1 LFLSQGKCDALP
13 AASGEESIVSS
24 RRVVITGLGLISPVG
39 NTVDSAW
46 DAICNGRSGIG
57 PITAFD
63 VSELGTRIA
72 GEIRDFEVTDYI
84 SGKEARR
91 YDRFLHYGLA
101 AAKDAM
107 TEAGL
112 DGDAHGVNPERVGF
126 AIGSGIGGISSIEE
140 NMLIYRD
147 KGPRRVSPFY
157 IPGSISNMVG
167 GVLSINYG
175 FKGPNISVV
184 SACTTSTHNIGI
196 AARLIKYGDAEVMI
210 AGGAEFATTPTAM
223 AGFISAKAMSVRND
237 DPGAASRPWDRDR
250 DGFVLS
256 NGAGMVVVE
265 ELEHARRRGATIY
278 GEIAGFG
285 MSGDAHHMT
294 APPEDGEGAA
304 RCMEIAMRDAGIDL
318 EAVHYINAH
327 GTSTPLGDRAE
338 SDAIKTVFGEHAR
351 QLAISS
357 TKSMTGHLLGAAG
370 STETIFTL
378 LAMRDGIAPPTI
390 NLEHPGE
397 GCDLDYVPNVAR
409 EMQIDVA
416 LSNSFGFGGT
426 NGTLVF
432 SKLRS

>member
-1 LFLSQGKCDALP
+1 
-13 AASGEESIVSS
+13 
-24 RRVVITGLGLISPVG
+24 VG
-39 NTVDSAW
+39 NTVAAAW

-72 GEIRDFEVTDYI
+72 GEIKDFEVADYI
-84 SGKEARR
+84 SPKEARR
-91 YDRFLHYGLA
+91 YDRFMHYGLA
-101 AAKDAM
+101 AAQQAM
-107 TEAGL
+107 QDSGL
-112 DGDAHGVNPERVGF
+112 SEEHGSVDPNRVGF

-147 KGPRRVSPFY
+147 KGPRRISPFY

-167 GVLSINYG
+167 GVLSIRYG

-196 AARLIKYGDAEVMI
+196 AARLIKYGDAEVMV

-223 AGFISAKAMSVRND
+223 AGFISAKAMSERND
-237 DPGAASRPWDRDR
+237 DPAAASRPWDRDR

-256 NGAGMVVVE
+256 NGSGMVVVE
-265 ELEHARRRGATIY
+265 ELEHARRRGAPIY

-304 RCMEIAMRDAGIDL
+304 RCMEIALRDAHIEPGKVD
-318 EAVHYINAH
+318 YINAH

-338 SDAIKTVFGEHAR
+338 SDAVKTVFGDHAYR
-351 QLAISS
+351 LAVSS
-357 TKSMTGHLLGAAG
+357 TKSMTGHLLGSAG
-370 STETIFTL
+370 STEAIFTL

-397 GCDLDYVPNVAR
+397 GCDLDYVPNTAR
-409 EMQIDVA
+409 DMQIDVA

>member
-1 LFLSQGKCDALP
+1 M
-13 AASGEESIVSS
+13 
-24 RRVVITGLGLISPVG
+24 G
-39 NTVDSAW
+39 NTVPAAW

-63 VSELGTRIA
+63 VSQLGTRIA

-101 AAKDAM
+101 AAQDAM
-107 TEAGL
+107 SAAGL
-112 DGDAHGVNPERVGF
+112 VSEGHGVDPDRVGF

-167 GVLSINYG
+167 GVLSIKYG

-196 AARLIKYGDAEVMI
+196 AARLIKYGDAEVMV
-210 AGGAEFATTPTAM
+210 AGGAEFATTPTAL
-223 AGFISAKAMSVRND
+223 AGFISAKAMSERND
-237 DPGAASRPWDRDR
+237 DPEAASRPWDRDR

-256 NGAGMVVVE
+256 NGSGMVVVE
-265 ELEHARRRGATIY
+265 ELEHARRRGATIHA
-278 GEIAGFG
+278 EIIGFG

-304 RCMEIAMRDAGIDL
+304 RCMAIALKDAGISPDS
-318 EAVHYINAH
+318 VQYINAH

-338 SDAIKTVFGEHAR
+338 SDAVKTVFGQHAYR
-351 QLAISS
+351 LAVSS

-370 STETIFTL
+370 STEAIFTM

-390 NLEHPGE
+390 NLDHPGE

-409 EMQIDVA
+409 QMPIEVA

-432 SKLRS
+432 RTFRD

>member
-1 LFLSQGKCDALP
+1 
-13 AASGEESIVSS
+13 
-24 RRVVITGLGLISPVG
+24 VG
-39 NTVDSAW
+39 NTVPAAW

-63 VSELGTRIA
+63 VSQLGTRIA

-91 YDRFLHYGLA
+91 YDRFMHYGLA
-101 AAKDAM
+101 AAQEAM

-112 DGDAHGVNPERVGF
+112 ADPGHGVNPERVGF
-126 AIGSGIGGISSIEE
+126 AIGAGIGGISSIEE

-157 IPGSISNMVG
+157 IPGSIVNMVG
-167 GVLSINYG
+167 GVLSIKYG
-175 FKGPNISVV
+175 FKGPNLSVV
-184 SACTTSTHNIGI
+184 TACTTSTHNIGL
-196 AARLIKYGDAEVMI
+196 AARLIKYGDAEVMV

-223 AGFISAKAMSVRND
+223 AGFISAKAMSERND
-237 DPGAASRPWDRDR
+237 DPTAASRPWDRDR
-250 DGFVLS
+250 DGFVLA
-256 NGAGMVVVE
+256 NGSGMVVVE

-278 GEIAGFG
+278 AEISGFG
-285 MSGDAHHMT
+285 MSGDAYHMT

-304 RCMEIAMRDAGIDL
+304 RCMQIALRDAGIDGS
-318 EAVHYINAH
+318 EVDYINAH

-338 SDAIKTVFGEHAR
+338 SDAIKTVFGEHAYR
-351 QLAISS
+351 LAVSS
-357 TKSMTGHLLGAAG
+357 TKSMTGHLLGSAG
-370 STETIFTL
+370 STEAIFTM

-397 GCDLDYVPNVAR
+397 GCDLDYVPNTAR
-409 EMQIDVA
+409 DLQIDVA

>member
-1 LFLSQGKCDALP
+1 
-13 AASGEESIVSS
+13 VSS
-24 RRVVITGLGLISPVG
+24 RRVIITGLGLISPVG
-39 NTVDSAW
+39 NTVEAAW
-46 DAICNGRSGIG
+46 DAIRNGRSGIG
-57 PITAFD
+57 PVTAFD

-72 GEIRDFEVTDYI
+72 GEIRDFDVTQYI

-91 YDRFLHYGLA
+91 YDRFMHYGLA
-101 AAKDAM
+101 AARDALI
-107 TEAGL
+107 EAGL
-112 DGDAHGVNPERVGF
+112 VGDDHGVNPERVGF

-167 GVLSINYG
+167 GVLSITYG

-196 AARLIKYGDAEVMI
+196 AARLIKYGDAEVMV

-223 AGFISAKAMSVRND
+223 AGFISAKAMSERND
-237 DPGAASRPWDRDR
+237 DPTAASRPWDRDR

-256 NGAGMVVVE
+256 NGSGMVVIE

-278 GEIAGFG
+278 AEVSGFG
-285 MSGDAHHMT
+285 MSGDAYHMT

-304 RCMEIAMRDAGIDL
+304 RCMQIALRDSGIDL
-318 EAVHYINAH
+318 ESVDYINAH
-327 GTSTPLGDRAE
+327 GTSTLLGDRAE
-338 SDAIKTVFGEHAR
+338 SDAIKTVFGDHAYR
-351 QLAISS
+351 LAVSS

-370 STETIFTL
+370 STEVIFTV
-378 LAMRDGIAPPTI
+378 LAMRDSVLPPTI

-397 GCDLDYVPNVAR
+397 GCDLDYVPNEAR
-409 EMQIDVA
+409 ESQINVA

-426 NGTLVF
+426 NGTLVL
-432 SKLRS
+432 SKLRG

>member
-1 LFLSQGKCDALP
+1 M
-13 AASGEESIVSS
+13 
-24 RRVVITGLGLISPVG
+24 GLISPVG
-39 NTVDSAW
+39 NTIESAW
-46 DAICNGRSGIG
+46 DAIRNGRSGIG

-63 VSELGTRIA
+63 VSALSTRIA

-91 YDRFLHYGLA
+91 YDRFMHYGLA
-101 AAKDAM
+101 AAQDAMKDA
-107 TEAGL
+107 GL
-112 DGDAHGVNPERVGF
+112 IDDGNSINPERVGF
-126 AIGSGIGGISSIEE
+126 AIGAGIGGISSIEE

-157 IPGSISNMVG
+157 IPGSIVNMVG
-167 GVLSINYG
+167 GVLSIHHG
-175 FKGPNISVV
+175 FKGPNIAVV
-184 SACTTSTHNIGI
+184 TACTTSTHNIGI
-196 AARLIKYGDAEVMI
+196 AARLIRYGDAEVMV
-210 AGGAEFATTPTAM
+210 AGGAEYATTPTAL
-223 AGFISAKAMSVRND
+223 AGFISAKAMSERND
-237 DPGAASRPWDRDR
+237 DPAAASRPWDRDR
-250 DGFVLS
+250 DGFVLA

-265 ELEHARRRGATIY
+265 ELEHARRRGAPIY
-278 GEIAGFG
+278 AEVCGFG
-285 MSGDAHHMT
+285 MSGDAYHMT

-304 RCMEIAMRDAGIDL
+304 RCMRLALQDARIER

-338 SDAIKTVFGEHAR
+338 SDAIKTVFGDHAYR
-351 QLAISS
+351 LSVSS

-370 STETIFTL
+370 STEAIFTL

-390 NLEHPGE
+390 NLEHPSE
-397 GCDLDYVPNVAR
+397 GCDLDYVPNEAK

-432 SKLRS
+432 RKL